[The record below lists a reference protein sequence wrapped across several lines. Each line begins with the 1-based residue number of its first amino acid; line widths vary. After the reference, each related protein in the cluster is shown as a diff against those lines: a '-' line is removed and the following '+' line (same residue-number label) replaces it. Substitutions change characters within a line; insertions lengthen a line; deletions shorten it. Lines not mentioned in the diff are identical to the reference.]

1 MKMVLKTIYEFLNEK
16 IIVLSNKFLSQ
27 KAWNIFINSIW
38 SSIVT
43 KQFLFINSF
52 YMIFYS
58 IS

>member
-16 IIVLSNKFLSQ
+16 IIVLINKFLSQ

-43 KQFLFINSF
+43 KQFLFINPF